1 MTSDEW
7 KRMKE
12 PIYVGY
18 YTPGAYE
25 GEWAGLRESLEAL
38 GLEHDYRRV
47 EAGSWQ
53 EVTQRK
59 ARVMQEALE
68 RHAGRPVVYL
78 DVDAVVLRRPVLL
91 DGLRCDV
98 AASVWPGGELLSGT
112 VWWGPGPK
120 AREVVEEWIRL
131 NEAYPE
137 RLPDGREAW
146 DQRTL
151 RLALRRVEGVEFEEL
166 PPAYCYMIGL
176 SQRRFPELDPVIL
189 HLRGSLRHNPNHE

>member
-1 MTSDEW
+1 M
-7 KRMKE
+7 MA
-12 PIYVGY
+12 PVYVGY

-25 GEWAGLRESLEAL
+25 GEWAGMRESLEAL
-38 GLEHDYRRV
+38 GLEHDFQRV
-47 EAGSWQ
+47 VVGTWQ

-59 ARVMQEALE
+59 ARVVAEALE

-78 DVDAVVLRRPVLL
+78 DVDAVVLKRPRLL

-112 VWWGPGPK
+112 VWWGPGEK
-120 AREVVEEWIRL
+120 AREVVEAWIGL
-131 NEAYPE
+131 NERYPE

-151 RLALRRVEGVEFEEL
+151 KLALRSVGGVRFEEL

-176 SQRRFPELDPVIL
+176 SQRRFPDVDPVIL
-189 HLRGSLRHNPNHE
+189 HTRGSLRLNPNHD